1 MRPLPWGRRVP
12 HHIFTSPRPARV
24 LQVSRCSGATP
35 HWRAGPTSTQ
45 VLRHVLDP
53 LPSSPPSSIT
63 CPRKPPHPCAFAS
76 LSPHDPEA
84 VALPSQQSYLWSS
97 KPSLGWVNSLVLRVT
112 ESGPLPSVFFLSDF
126 AGLSTEWASN
136 LFPPAYHQQRGP
148 SAASQRLSLV
158 PWSAWS
164 PGLPLGTVQCQPVW
178 FPLSFPPALVVAV
191 AVFSS
196 GRFGNLRAAGTSS
209 RTRVGVTQ
217 SGLQPGA
224 GCVGSVRSDL

>member
-12 HHIFTSPRPARV
+12 HHIFTSPQPARV

-97 KPSLGWVNSLVLRVT
+97 KRSLGWVNSLVLRVT

-148 SAASQRLSLV
+148 GAASQRPESSALVSLEPRPFPGHSPVPASLV
-158 PWSAWS
+158 PLEFPTCLGCGSCCFFQRAFWEFESS
-164 PGLPLGTVQCQPVW
+164 RHFITYPGGCDPVW
-178 FPLSFPPALVVAV
+178 TPAW
-191 AVFSS
+191 
-196 GRFGNLRAAGTSS
+196 GRLCGEC
-209 RTRVGVTQ
+209 
-217 SGLQPGA
+217 PE
-224 GCVGSVRSDL
+224 